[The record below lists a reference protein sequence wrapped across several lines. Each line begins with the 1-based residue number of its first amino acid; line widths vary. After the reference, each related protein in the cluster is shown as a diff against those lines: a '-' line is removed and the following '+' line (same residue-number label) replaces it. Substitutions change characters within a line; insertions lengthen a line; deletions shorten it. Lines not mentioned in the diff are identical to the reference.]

1 MFTGLNVVNLQ
12 YGNMGCHVFRE
23 GYKIR
28 QIIGQKMT
36 YFKGIILVKLQ
47 SSKIGHPIT
56 LISLR
61 NMEVE
66 INEEG
71 VQKRKITNHGGG
83 NIRGGWNFFE
93 KSINMEGD
101 FDVEGG
107 PFCSK
112 TTLIY
117 TFKAK
122 KGPIS

>member
-28 QIIGQKMT
+28 LIFGQKMT

-71 VQKRKITNHGGG
+71 VQKMKNH
-83 NIRGGWNFFE
+83 
-93 KSINMEGD
+93 
-101 FDVEGG
+101 
-107 PFCSK
+107 
-112 TTLIY
+112 
-117 TFKAK
+117 
-122 KGPIS
+122 